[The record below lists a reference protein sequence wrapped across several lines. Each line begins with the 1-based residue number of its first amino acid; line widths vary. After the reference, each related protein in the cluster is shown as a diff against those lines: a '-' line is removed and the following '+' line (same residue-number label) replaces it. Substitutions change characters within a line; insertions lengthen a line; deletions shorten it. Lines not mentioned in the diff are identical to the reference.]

1 MNLNRTQ
8 SAVLRMAFR
17 LGHRFRAIFPS
28 QVSNAFGQQLQTS
41 MKTIEKIYVI
51 NLDREP
57 ERWSRVRTEL
67 KRIRDTF
74 GNDLLSHC
82 QRYPAVDARRFQQDP
97 PKDLEVD
104 PFFTLADQLFVEPQ
118 PQTLPTKFEL
128 DAPIRMSRAEVAVAR
143 SHIEVWKEIAKGAE
157 EYALILEDDIWFHPS
172 FAHHLDTAWK
182 EIASNGNSLASFD
195 LLYVS
200 YKEATHG
207 ALKTFVSKNVFR
219 PDRGLWY
226 LSGYILSRQ
235 GAEKLL
241 RLLPCRGPVDLW
253 INQKFSELN
262 VYATKRPI
270 VRQRADYSSTNS
282 YSILPAL
289 TTIGAINSEAA
300 ALFSSRPTLQPVF
313 SFGPPNSGQS
323 SLAMALS
330 MLGYRC
336 CSDVDELPINE
347 LRQLRKGS
355 EDRVFNAYV
364 NVGCLESTI
373 EELRTNYPNAK
384 FILTVKPDI
393 TANGNFQDIL
403 RRLKGADYL
412 ELGTDIN
419 AAWRDLCEY
428 LRCVPPFCSFPD
440 LEDLGQR
447 PVVDNVEK
455 SAVFIGRALPKWDK
469 SPWVIEPDKRNW
481 SGIRVNPLTKKVL
494 ENCVLSNDLV
504 GPFCSQHWSKRSDTF
519 TGNAA
524 LFRPENVSEDD
535 NGRVTLVVRQEEL
548 GVRRYSAGAITS
560 NADFS
565 FGRFEATFQAS
576 RVPGIVTGFFL
587 HRNSPHQEID
597 IEIPGNA
604 PHRLIVNVFYNPGIE
619 GSQFDYGY
627 RGSPKHI
634 ELGFDASDQMHKYA
648 IEWSPHQIQWF
659 VDDALVHQRAL
670 WEPTPIP
677 HLPMK
682 VHFNVWPPRS
692 SRLAGRLSARQ
703 LPANVQIG
711 SIRMQ
716 PCASMSFDPTINA
729 SMISQIPDKCLD
741 SK

>member
-8 SAVLRMAFR
+8 SAVLRLAFQ
-17 LGHRFRAIFPS
+17 LGHRFRAILPPQKS
-28 QVSNAFGQQLQTS
+28 STFGQQLRKST
-41 MKTIEKIYVI
+41 KKIEKIYVI

-74 GNDLLSHC
+74 GNDLLSHTE
-82 QRYPAVDARRFQQDP
+82 RYPAVDARSFQQDP
-97 PKDLEVD
+97 TKDLEVD

-118 PQTLPTKFEL
+118 PQTLPTRFEL
-128 DAPIRMSRAEVAVAR
+128 DAPIRMSRAEVAVAK
-143 SHIEVWKEIAKGAE
+143 SHIEVWKKIAKGAE
-157 EYALILEDDIWFHPS
+157 DSVLVLEDDVWFHPS
-172 FAHHLDTAWK
+172 FARHLDTAWK
-182 EIASNGNSLASFD
+182 EIASNGNSLAGFD

-207 ALKTFVSKNVFR
+207 APKTFVSRNVFR
-219 PDRGLWY
+219 PDRGLWF

-235 GAEKLL
+235 GADKLL
-241 RLLPCRGPVDLW
+241 RSLPCRGPVDLW
-253 INQKFSELN
+253 INQQFGALD
-262 VYATKRPI
+262 VYATKSPI
-270 VRQRADYSSTNS
+270 VRQRADSFSTNS

-289 TTIGAINSEAA
+289 TTIGAINSEGAA
-300 ALFSSRPTLQPVF
+300 QFNSRPTQQPVF
-313 SFGPPNSGQS
+313 SFGLPNSGQS

-336 CSDVDELPINE
+336 CSDVDVLPTNE
-347 LRQLRKGS
+347 LRHLRKGS

-364 NVGCLESTI
+364 NVGHLESMI
-373 EELRTNYPNAK
+373 QEIRTKYPDAK
-384 FILTVKPDI
+384 FILTVKSEI
-393 TANGNFQDIL
+393 TASEKLQDIL
-403 RRLKGADYL
+403 RSLEGADVL
-412 ELGTDIN
+412 ELDTHSET
-419 AAWRDLCEY
+419 AWRDLCEF
-428 LRCVPPFCSFPD
+428 LRCVPPFCSFPN

-447 PVVDNVEK
+447 PVVDNVQK
-455 SAVFIGRALPKWDK
+455 PTVFLTRALPKWDR
-469 SPWVIEPDKRNW
+469 SPWVIEPDRRNW
-481 SGIRVNPLTKKVL
+481 SGIRVKPLSKKAIERCLLSSDVVDPFDTK
-494 ENCVLSNDLV
+494 
-504 GPFCSQHWSKRSDTF
+504 HWSKRSDTF

-524 LFRPENVSEDD
+524 LFRPENVIEDD
-535 NGRVTLVVRQEEL
+535 NGHVTLFVRQEEL

-560 NADFS
+560 NADFC

-576 RVPGIVTGFFL
+576 RVPGTVTGFFL

-604 PHRLIVNVFYNPGIE
+604 PHRLIVNVFYNPGVA

-627 RGSPKHI
+627 RGSPRYI
-634 ELGFDASDQMHKYA
+634 ELGFDASNQMHKYA
-648 IEWSPHQIQWF
+648 IEWSPNEIRWF
-659 VDDALVHQRAL
+659 VDDTLVHQRAL

-682 VHFNVWPPRS
+682 LHLNAWPPRS

-703 LPANVQIG
+703 LPAKFQID

-716 PCASMSFDPTINA
+716 PCGSKFFDQKINA
-729 SMISQIPDKCLD
+729 PVISQNSDKCRD
-741 SK
+741 SR

>member
-1 MNLNRTQ
+1 MNLSRTQ
-8 SAVLRMAFR
+8 SALFRSAIR
-17 LGHRFRAIFPS
+17 LGHRFRAILPS
-28 QVSNAFGQQLQTS
+28 QVSNAFGKKLQTS
-41 MKTIEKIYVI
+41 TKTIEKIYVI

-57 ERWSRVRTEL
+57 ERWSRVRMEL
-67 KRIRDTF
+67 RRIRDTF
-74 GNDLLSHC
+74 GNDLLSHS
-82 QRYPAVDARRFQQDP
+82 QRFPAVDARKFQQDP

-104 PFFTLADQLFVEPQ
+104 PFFTLEDQLFVEPQ

-128 DAPIRMSRAEVAVAR
+128 NTPIRMSRAEVAVAR
-143 SHIEVWKEIAKGAE
+143 SHIEVWKEIAKGVE
-157 EYALILEDDIWFHPS
+157 ENTLVLEDDVWFHPS
-172 FAHHLDTAWK
+172 FARHLDTAWK
-182 EIASNGNSLASFD
+182 EIASMGNSLASFD

-207 ALKTFVSKNVFR
+207 APKTFVSENVFR

-226 LSGYILSRQ
+226 LSGYILSRR

-241 RLLPCRGPVDLW
+241 RSLPCRGPVDLW
-253 INQKFSELN
+253 INKQFSELN

-270 VRQRADYSSTNS
+270 VRQRGDSFSTNS

-289 TTIGAINSEAA
+289 TTIGVINSEGA
-300 ALFSSRPTLQPVF
+300 ALFNSRPTLQPVF

-336 CSDVDELPINE
+336 CSDVDKLPINE

-364 NVGCLESTI
+364 NVGCLDSTI
-373 EELRTNYPNAK
+373 EEVRTNYPNAK
-384 FILTVKPDI
+384 FILTVRPDI
-393 TANGNFQDIL
+393 ADSGNLQDIL
-403 RRLKGADYL
+403 RCLEGADVL
-412 ELGTDIN
+412 ELGTDSDT
-419 AAWRDLCEY
+419 AWRDLCEY

-447 PVVDNVEK
+447 LVVDNVERP
-455 SAVFIGRALPKWDK
+455 AVFFERALPKWDK
-469 SPWVIEPDKRNW
+469 SPWIIEPEKRNW
-481 SGIRVNPLTKKVL
+481 SGIRVKPLTKRVL
-494 ENCVLSNDLV
+494 EKFLLLNDV
-504 GPFCSQHWSKRSDTF
+504 VDPFSSKHWSKRSDTF

-524 LFRPENVSEDD
+524 LFRPENVTEDD
-535 NGRVTLVVRQEEL
+535 NGRATLVVRQKEL

-560 NADFS
+560 NANFS
-565 FGRFEATFQAS
+565 FGRFESTFQAS
-576 RVPGIVTGFFL
+576 RVPGTVTGFFL

-604 PHRLIVNVFYNPGIE
+604 PHRLIVNVFYNPGVE
-619 GSQFDYGY
+619 GAQFDYGY
-627 RGSPKHI
+627 RGSPRYI
-634 ELGFDASDQMHKYA
+634 ELGFDASNQMHKYA
-648 IEWSPHQIQWF
+648 IEWSPHQIRWF
-659 VDDALVHQRAL
+659 VDDTLVHQRTL

-682 VHFNVWPPRS
+682 LHLNVWPPRS

-703 LPANVQIG
+703 LPATVQIG
-711 SIRMQ
+711 SIQIQ
-716 PCASMSFDPTINA
+716 PFESMSFDPKINA
-729 SMISQIPDKCLD
+729 SMISQKSDKWLD